1 MKDLT
6 NGREGRLILN
16 FAMPM
21 LLGNLFQQLYNIVD
35 TVIVGNFIGKQA
47 LAAVGASFPIIF
59 TMISLIIGVASG
71 GTIII
76 AQYFGARQFGNVKR
90 AIHTLYI
97 FLLAASLVLTLVGI
111 PLTDEIFRLIRLPDE
126 IMADATLYLSI
137 YFSGLIAMFGFNATA
152 AILRGLGDSKTPL
165 YFLMISTFF
174 NIGFDLL
181 FVVVFHWGIAGAAIA
196 TVISQAGAFL
206 TAVLYLNR
214 NHKLIDFN
222 LRSWKFDRKIFR
234 QSVRI
239 GLPTG
244 FQQTFVSLGML
255 TIMSI
260 VNTFGTNVIAG
271 YSAALRINSLAILPA
286 MNFSAA
292 LSTFVGQNIGA
303 GKPERVRR
311 GFLSTL
317 AMSAAVSVT
326 VSVMV
331 ILLKNYLMGLF
342 SKDPEV
348 VRIGAEYLLIV
359 GSFYLLFTVMFNVS
373 GVLRGAGDTLIP
385 MFFTLFSLWI
395 IRVPFAWYFSG
406 LIGETGIW
414 WSQPAG
420 WAVGLAL
427 AYVYYLTG
435 RWKKKAVVSRG
446 GFGTG
451 MKQASAYEPAAA
463 SSSTGSISPVSRA
476 TSTGNARKDS

>member
-6 NGREGRLILN
+6 SGSEARLIFN
-16 FAMPM
+16 FAIPM

-35 TVIVGNFIGKQA
+35 TIIVGNFLGKEA

-71 GTIII
+71 GTIVV
-76 AQYFGARQFGNVKR
+76 AQYFGAKQYGNVKR
-90 AIHTLYI
+90 TIHTLYI
-97 FLLAASLVLTLVGI
+97 FLTIASLLLTLIGI
-111 PLTDEIFRLIRLPDE
+111 PLSDEIFRLIRLPE
-126 IMADATLYLSI
+126 ELMPDATLYLSI

-181 FVVVFHWGIAGAAIA
+181 FIVVFKWGIAGAAIA

-206 TAVLYLNR
+206 TAVIYLNR

-222 LRSWKFDRKIFR
+222 LPSWKFDRKIFR

-244 FQQTFVSLGML
+244 FQHTFISLGML
-255 TIMSI
+255 AIMAI

-271 YSAALRINSLAILPA
+271 YSAALRIDSLAILPA

-292 LSTFVGQNIGA
+292 LATFVGQNIGA
-303 GKPERVRR
+303 GKSERVRR
-311 GFLSTL
+311 GFISTL
-317 AMSAAVSVT
+317 IMSSAVSLT
-326 VSVMV
+326 VMGIV
-331 ILLKNYLMGLF
+331 ILLKYQLIGLF
-342 SKDPEV
+342 TKDPEV
-348 VRIGAEYLLIV
+348 IRIGGEFLLIV
-359 GSFYLLFTVMFNVS
+359 SAFYLLLTVMFKVN

-385 MFFTLFSLWI
+385 MFITLFSLWI

-406 LIGETGIW
+406 IFGETGIW

-420 WAVGLAL
+420 WGIGLVL
-427 AYVYYLTG
+427 SFAYFLTG
-435 RWKKKAVVSRG
+435 RWKKMGVIKHGSATGAPPTSSLSGESVTSPTVS
-446 GFGTG
+446 
-451 MKQASAYEPAAA
+451 ASAGSPAASG
-463 SSSTGSISPVSRA
+463 SSRT
-476 TSTGNARKDS
+476 